1 MAALT
6 SSSDLPRNVLVST
19 GAEEAHAQ
27 IRADIQQPGV
37 ISDHTS
43 RQQSEEVRPL
53 TNDDTETNKKQGQ
66 PDSVA
71 G

>member
-1 MAALT
+1 M
-6 SSSDLPRNVLVST
+6 
-19 GAEEAHAQ
+19 
-27 IRADIQQPGV
+27 QQPVV

>member
-1 MAALT
+1 MQH
-6 SSSDLPRNVLVST
+6 PV
-19 GAEEAHAQ
+19 
-27 IRADIQQPGV
+27 V

-53 TNDDTETNKKQGQ
+53 TNYDTETNKKQGQ

>member
-1 MAALT
+1 M
-6 SSSDLPRNVLVST
+6 
-19 GAEEAHAQ
+19 
-27 IRADIQQPGV
+27 QQPVV

-53 TNDDTETNKKQGQ
+53 TNYDTETNKKQGQ

>member
-19 GAEEAHAQ
+19 VTETHAQ
-27 IRADIQQPGV
+27 IRADMQHPVV

-53 TNDDTETNKKQGQ
+53 TNDDTKTNKKQGQ